1 MEIIAHA
8 VAYWGGCGCNLAG
21 NIFMPSRCLIAGF
34 LFIVF
39 QLVGSAASA
48 GDLPAPAGDVIL
60 TVRGNIANTNG
71 NGRARFDR
79 AMLESLGTTGLETRT
94 YWTDNVVRF
103 EGVLARRVIAAVG
116 GTGKTA
122 TATALNDYK
131 IEIPLSDFSR
141 YDVLLALKMN
151 GKYMRVR
158 DKGPIWI
165 VYPVDQHPELDNE
178 LIRNRWVWQLSK
190 LEIQ

>member
-1 MEIIAHA
+1 MEIITRGLAFR
-8 VAYWGGCGCNLAG
+8 GGWGCNFAG
-21 NIFMPSRCLIAGF
+21 NIFMPSRCLIAG
-34 LFIVF
+34 LLIVVL
-39 QLVGSAASA
+39 QLVGSPASA
-48 GDLPAPAGDVIL
+48 GDLPAPTGDVIL
-60 TVRGNIANTNG
+60 TVSGNIANTNG

-79 AMLESLGTTGLETRT
+79 AMLESLGTTVLETST

-103 EGVLARRVIAAVG
+103 DGVLARRVVAAVG
-116 GTGKTA
+116 GKGKIA
-122 TATALNDYK
+122 IATALNDYK

-151 GKYMRVR
+151 GEYMRVR

-178 LIRNRWVWQLSK
+178 LIRNRWIWQLSK